1 MLYFVILI
9 NKINITISICKRFIH
24 YICRLFLLRVLP
36 LDTHIFQVVWLA
48 LYVVWPALHVVW
60 LAMQLAWLALHV
72 VWHALQ
78 VAWPAL

>member
-1 MLYFVILI
+1 MLYSVILI

-36 LDTHIFQVVWLA
+36 LDTHRIQVVWLA
-48 LYVVWPALHVVW
+48 LHVVWPAL
-60 LAMQLAWLALHV
+60 QV